1 MQQRKKGGLKM
12 VIQKNNQNDRFL
24 AIGLL
29 VGVIGFISFVIV
41 MPLVNQ
47 GLALHEEKN
56 ALSFRFEQYERI
68 LSRKQNVI
76 EDMENL
82 KSQIADQ
89 NYLSTQNT
97 TALASAELQELIK
110 QTIIEAGGQLSSTQ
124 GLPVVTKNNFQRI
137 PVSVRMTGNSEVLRA
152 VLHRLETATPL
163 IVVEQIDIRPM
174 RGVRNKVTHQ
184 IDPSNELSVNFQ
196 AISFMKKVAE

>member
-1 MQQRKKGGLKM
+1 M
-12 VIQKNNQNDRFL
+12 VLQKNNQNDRFL

-29 VGVIGFISFVIV
+29 LAVIGFISFVII

-56 ALSFRFEQYERI
+56 ALGFRFEQYERI
-68 LSRKQNVI
+68 LSRKQSVLD
-76 EDMENL
+76 EMENL
-82 KSQIADQ
+82 KSQIAEQ

-97 TALASAELQELIK
+97 SALASAELQDMIK
-110 QTIIEAGGQLSSTQ
+110 QAINDAGGQLSSTQ
-124 GLPVVTKNNFQRI
+124 GLPVVTKNNFQHI
-137 PVSVRMTGNSEVLRA
+137 PISVRMTGNSEVLRS
-152 VLHRLETATPL
+152 VLHKLETSAPL
-163 IVVEQIDIRPM
+163 VVIEQIDIRPM

-196 AISFMKKVAE
+196 AVSFMKKPAV

>member
-1 MQQRKKGGLKM
+1 M
-12 VIQKNNQNDRFL
+12 VLQKNNQNDRFL
-24 AIGLL
+24 AVGLL
-29 VGVIGFISFVIV
+29 LAVIGFISFVII

-56 ALSFRFEQYERI
+56 ALGFRFQQYERI
-68 LSRKQNVI
+68 LSRKQSVLD
-76 EDMENL
+76 EMENL
-82 KSQIADQ
+82 KSQIAEQ

-97 TALASAELQELIK
+97 TALASAELQEMIK
-110 QTIIEAGGQLSSTQ
+110 QAINDAGGQLSSTQ

-137 PVSVRMTGNSEVLRA
+137 PINVRMTGNSEVLRA
-152 VLHRLETATPL
+152 VLHKIETSAPL
-163 IVVEQIDIRPM
+163 VVIEQIDIRPM

-196 AISFMKKVAE
+196 AVSFMKKPAV

>member
-1 MQQRKKGGLKM
+1 M

-29 VGVIGFISFVIV
+29 LGVIGFICFVIV
-41 MPLVNQ
+41 MPLVSQ

-56 ALSFRFEQYERI
+56 ALSFRFGQYERI
-68 LSRKQNVI
+68 LSRKQSVI
-76 EDMENL
+76 EEMENL

-137 PVSVRMTGNSEVLRA
+137 SVSVRMTGNSEVLRA
-152 VLHRLETATPL
+152 VLYRLETATPL

-196 AISFMKKVAE
+196 AISFMKKAAE

>member
-1 MQQRKKGGLKM
+1 M

-29 VGVIGFISFVIV
+29 LGVIGFISFVIV

-56 ALSFRFEQYERI
+56 ALSFRFGQYERI
-68 LSRKQNVI
+68 LSRKQSVI
-76 EDMENL
+76 EEMENL
-82 KSQIADQ
+82 KSQIAEQ

-152 VLHRLETATPL
+152 VLHKLETATPL

-196 AISFMKKVAE
+196 AISFMKKATE

>member
-1 MQQRKKGGLKM
+1 M

-24 AIGLL
+24 AVGLL
-29 VGVIGFISFVIV
+29 LAVISFISFVIV

-56 ALSFRFEQYERI
+56 ALGFRFQQYERI
-68 LSRKQNVI
+68 LSRKQSVI

-97 TALASAELQELIK
+97 TALASAELQEMIK
-110 QTIIEAGGQLSSTQ
+110 QTIVEAGGQLSSTQ

-137 PVSVRMTGNSEVLRA
+137 PINVRMTGNSEVLRA
-152 VLHRLETATPL
+152 VLHKLETTTPL
-163 IVVEQIDIRPM
+163 VVVEQIDIRPM

-196 AISFMKKVAE
+196 AVSFMKKAAE

>member
-1 MQQRKKGGLKM
+1 M

-24 AIGLL
+24 AVSLL
-29 VGVIGFISFVIV
+29 LAVISFISFVIV

-56 ALSFRFEQYERI
+56 ALGFRFEQYERF
-68 LSRKQNVI
+68 LSRKQTVM
-76 EDMENL
+76 EDIENL

-97 TALASAELQELIK
+97 TALASAELQEMIK
-110 QTIIEAGGQLSSTQ
+110 QTIVEAGGQLSSTQ

-137 PVSVRMTGNSEVLRA
+137 PINVRMTGNSEVLRT

-163 IVVEQIDIRPM
+163 VVVEQIDIRPM

-196 AISFMKKVAE
+196 AVSFMKKAAE

>member
-1 MQQRKKGGLKM
+1 M

-24 AIGLL
+24 AVGLL
-29 VGVIGFISFVIV
+29 LAVISFISFVIV

-56 ALSFRFEQYERI
+56 ALGFRFEQYERI
-68 LSRKQNVI
+68 LSRKQSVI

-97 TALASAELQELIK
+97 TALASAELQEMIK
-110 QTIIEAGGQLSSTQ
+110 QTIVEAGGQLSSTQ

-137 PVSVRMTGNSEVLRA
+137 PINVRMTGNSEVLRA

-163 IVVEQIDIRPM
+163 VVVEQIDIRPM

-196 AISFMKKVAE
+196 AVSFMKKAAE

>member
-1 MQQRKKGGLKM
+1 M

-29 VGVIGFISFVIV
+29 LGVIGFISFVIV

-56 ALSFRFEQYERI
+56 ALSFRFGQYQRI
-68 LSRKQNVI
+68 LSRKQSVI
-76 EDMENL
+76 DEMENL

-110 QTIIEAGGQLSSTQ
+110 QTIVEAGGQLSSTQ
-124 GLPVVTKNNFQRI
+124 GLPVVIKNNFQRI

-163 IVVEQIDIRPM
+163 IIVEQIDIRPM

-196 AISFMKKVAE
+196 AISFMKKAAE

>member
-1 MQQRKKGGLKM
+1 M

-24 AIGLL
+24 AVSLL
-29 VGVIGFISFVIV
+29 LAVISFISFVIV

-56 ALSFRFEQYERI
+56 ALGFRFEQYERI
-68 LSRKQNVI
+68 LSRKQTVM
-76 EDMENL
+76 EDIENL

-97 TALASAELQELIK
+97 TALASAELQEMIK
-110 QTIIEAGGQLSSTQ
+110 QTIVEAGGQLSSTQ

-137 PVSVRMTGNSEVLRA
+137 PINVRMTGNSEVLRT

-163 IVVEQIDIRPM
+163 VVVEQIDIRPM

-196 AISFMKKVAE
+196 AVSFMKKAAE

>member
-1 MQQRKKGGLKM
+1 M

-29 VGVIGFISFVIV
+29 LGVIGFISFVIV

-56 ALSFRFEQYERI
+56 ALSFRFGQYERI
-68 LSRKQNVI
+68 LSRKQSVI
-76 EDMENL
+76 EEMENL

-196 AISFMKKVAE
+196 AISFMKKATE